1 MFSQQEAPHMAV
13 VREYTQTP
21 PKGTPDS
28 VAIPGT
34 EQPGRSKIYR
44 HWKTGSG
51 ELMTTLDP
59 KVRIASVVVIFQE
72 RC

>member
-1 MFSQQEAPHMAV
+1 MAV
-13 VREYTQTP
+13 VRQYTQAP
-21 PKGTPDS
+21 PKGTPES

-44 HWKTGSG
+44 HWKVGSG

-59 KVRIASVVVIFQE
+59 KVRVPCAWW
-72 RC
+72 